1 MAKLKVIQPASK
13 PRPSKMGK
21 WRAMVLI
28 GVHVLVALHIWHWK
42 ATGST
47 VTPVEPSEAMQTL
60 ELGYVNAGFVFFALA
75 ILSTLIFGRWFC
87 GWGCHVVA
95 LQDLCSWMLKK
106 VGIRPKPLRSR
117 LLVWIPVF
125 AAFYMFAYPSLVRVL
140 AGNGNPAWIAH
151 FQTENFWATFPNWQI
166 ALVTLSVCGFL
177 IVVLL
182 GNKGFCTYAC
192 PYGGIFYHADR
203 VAPGRIRVTDDCDQC
218 GHCTTA
224 CTSNIK
230 VHEEVAVF
238 KMVHDSGCM
247 KCMDCVSV
255 CPKGALYYGFGSPI
269 PVKTA
274 KVRAERH
281 YDVSMPEE
289 VALFALFAGSFY
301 AFRGLYDAVPFLLS
315 VGLSSINAF
324 LLLSFCRLVYT
335 KDLRVQRWQVKRAGK
350 LTANGFVGTG
360 IGLALASLTIHSGIV
375 NFHTHEGTRALLI
388 ATTLSERDP
397 NSSEATELAKQAESS
412 FSRADSM
419 ALFPIA
425 EWKYKLGVTA
435 QFRGDFETAR
445 KQFRKALELDP
456 NRPNTRLQ
464 LAHLSY
470 IAGDFETAQ
479 REFGLVIESKTDLG
493 ALWSEYAESLLRL
506 GKNREALGA
515 FNRAVSSDPDRL
527 SNLLNKGMLLAQS
540 GELESG
546 AEAIELYVSK
556 NPTDSVGHL
565 NLGLIRATMGRADE
579 AIASLD
585 QAIRLKRDSGAAYI
599 AKAQLLASKG
609 KPDEAFRDAL
619 IAIRFEPHSL
629 SVVSDFLSVVVALKL
644 EKRAISEL
652 TFREK
657 RDPKL
662 AYILAGVYAAIG
674 NRNRSQE
681 ILQETWKTFPNLPG
695 F

>member
-1 MAKLKVIQPASK
+1 MAKLNVIQPGTK

-47 VTPVEPSEAMQTL
+47 VSPVEPSEAMQTL

-125 AAFYMFAYPSLVRVL
+125 AAFYMFAYPSLVRIL
-140 AGNGNPAWIAH
+140 AGNGNPAWAAH

-166 ALVTLSVCGFL
+166 ALLTLSVCGFL
-177 IVVLL
+177 IVILL

-269 PVKTA
+269 PEKTA

-281 YDVSMPEE
+281 YDVTMPEE
-289 VALFALFAGSFY
+289 IALFAFFAGSFY

-324 LLLSFCRLVYT
+324 LLLSFCRLAYS
-335 KDLRVQRWQVKRAGK
+335 KDLRVQRWQLKRTGR
-350 LTANGFVGTG
+350 LTKTGIFG
-360 IGLALASLTIHSGIV
+360 IGLGLAIAGITVHSGIV
-375 NFHTHEGTRALLI
+375 NYFTHEGTRALLV
-388 ATTLSERDP
+388 ATALSERDP
-397 NSSEATELAKQAESS
+397 NSTEASSLAKSAEES
-412 FSRADSM
+412 FLKADSM
-419 ALFPIA
+419 ALFPVA

-435 QFRGDFETAR
+435 QFRGDFEAAK
-445 KQFRKALELDP
+445 KQFRKALTLDS

-479 REFGLVIESKTDLG
+479 REFGLVVESKTGLG

-506 GKNREALGA
+506 GKNREALDA
-515 FNRAVSSDPDRL
+515 FNRAVSADPDRL
-527 SNLLNKGMLLAQS
+527 SNLLNQGMLLAQS

-546 AEAIELYVSK
+546 AKAIELYVSK

-585 QAIRLKRDSGAAYI
+585 QAIRLKRESGAAWI

-609 KPDEAFRDAL
+609 KPEEAFRDAL
-619 IAIRFEPHSL
+619 IAIEFDPHNLSL
-629 SVVSDFLSVVVALKL
+629 VSDFLSVVVGLKL
-644 EKRAISEL
+644 ENRAISEL
-652 TFREK
+652 TSRA
-657 RDPKL
+657 RSHPKL
-662 AYILAGVYAAIG
+662 AYPLAGIYAAIG
-674 NRNRSQE
+674 AKANSDKW
-681 ILQETWKTFPNLPG
+681 LGETWKTFPNLPG